1 MAYCLFI
8 WGHTTKE
15 NIHKIQRFQNRT
27 ARIISNDF
35 DYDHSGITIVK
46 QLGLLTI
53 LERRDYLN
61 DLAYY
66 LSDSFVYVSDVHS
79 RVTRQTNIGDLYVFY
94 ATTAYMQKSLQ
105 YSGSLLWNI
114 SEMPPTY
121 TYLRLCKSWLL
132 SQQESN

>member
-79 RVTRQTNIGDLYVFY
+79 RVTRQTNIGDLYVFN

-114 SEMPPTY
+114 SEMPPT
-121 TYLRLCKSWLL
+121 
-132 SQQESN
+132 